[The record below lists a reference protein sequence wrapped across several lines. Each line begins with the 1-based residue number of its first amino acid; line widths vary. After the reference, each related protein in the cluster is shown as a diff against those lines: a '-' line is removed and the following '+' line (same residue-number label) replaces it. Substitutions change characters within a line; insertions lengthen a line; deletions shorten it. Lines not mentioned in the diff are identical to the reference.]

1 MKYILTFIFCIVLS
15 TSTSFAQTSNQSFD
29 KIINSYLT
37 GLNYSNPGVVES
49 TIENIM
55 ILKLYYP
62 EQDYSQV
69 IQKLDELKLENVKKA
84 IQVKAFIATNYLKN
98 PQKFNSVKKSNQ
110 KIAIRKLLNSVESIW
125 RV

>member
-98 PQKFNSVKKSNQ
+98 PQQFNSVKKSKQ
-110 KIAIRKLLNSVESIW
+110 KIAIRKLLNSVDSIW